1 MYAQQTIFIQFITVK
16 KKKSV
21 MSRSSAL
28 YILFNKSMNAFVG
41 LGALIDKFV
50 SLQNNTTLVS
60 LKMLALL
67 SVEWSYPLIKDF
79 ENPSPPIGD
88 TLKYS

>member
-1 MYAQQTIFIQFITVK
+1 
-16 KKKSV
+16 

-28 YILFNKSMNAFVG
+28 YILFKSMNAFVG

-79 ENPSPPIGD
+79 EILHHQLVTP
-88 TLKYS
+88 

>member
-1 MYAQQTIFIQFITVK
+1 
-16 KKKSV
+16 

-88 TLKYS
+88 TLKYGNNKLSSLFHISQVFY

>member
-1 MYAQQTIFIQFITVK
+1 
-16 KKKSV
+16 

-28 YILFNKSMNAFVG
+28 YILFNKSMNTFVG

-60 LKMLALL
+60 
-67 SVEWSYPLIKDF
+67 
-79 ENPSPPIGD
+79 
-88 TLKYS
+88 

>member
-1 MYAQQTIFIQFITVK
+1 
-16 KKKSV
+16 

-28 YILFNKSMNAFVG
+28 YILFNKSMNVFVG
-41 LGALIDKFV
+41 LGAFIDKFV

-60 LKMLALL
+60 KKMLALL

-79 ENPSPPIGD
+79 EILHHQLVTP
-88 TLKYS
+88 

>member
-1 MYAQQTIFIQFITVK
+1 
-16 KKKSV
+16 
-21 MSRSSAL
+21 MSGSSAL

-41 LGALIDKFV
+41 LGAFIDKFV

-60 LKMLALL
+60 SKMLALL